1 MKKKFFRCHDIR
13 GQGRV
18 SRTMDMNELAMNGNE
33 RSMDPA
39 QIAAAMCGINTN
51 DS

>member
-1 MKKKFFRCHDIR
+1 MKKFFRCHDIR

-18 SRTMDMNELAMNGNE
+18 SRTMDMSERAMSGR
-33 RSMDPA
+33 RSMIQA
-39 QIAAAMCGINTN
+39 QIAAAMQCGLNTN